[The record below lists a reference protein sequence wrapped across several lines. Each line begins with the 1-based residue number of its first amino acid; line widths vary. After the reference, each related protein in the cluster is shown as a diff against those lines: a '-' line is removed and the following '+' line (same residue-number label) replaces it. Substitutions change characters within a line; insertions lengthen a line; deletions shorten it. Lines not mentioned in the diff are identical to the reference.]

1 MASYADVLKGG
12 LPSPSAPEPSAPS
25 EPPLTYA
32 QVAAKNTM
40 SKVEYYGEDEYP
52 PWTYNEDV
60 DKPPLTMHALLEW
73 SGWYLDEDGNEQGT

>member
-1 MASYADVLKGG
+1 MASYASVVAGKAA
-12 LPSPSAPEPSAPS
+12 SASAS
-25 EPPLTYA
+25 ASADKNPPLTYA